1 MVNELFPGV
10 FSIDIPL
17 PGNPLKNL
25 NSYLIKGSER
35 NLLIDTG
42 FNMKEC
48 LEAMNTGLAELDVD
62 MSKTDIFLTHL
73 HSDHIGLTPSIAS
86 DSSRVF
92 ISLEDLDLMLQ
103 FMTDEYKN
111 EIDQKYLQIGF
122 PYDDLMRNKS
132 LNPAMIYLPS
142 EDVSYTKVSNGQVL
156 NPGGFKLQCILTPG
170 HTPGHMCLYNAE
182 HKILFSG
189 DHVIFGIS
197 PNITT
202 WKTLPDPLGAYYTSL
217 RKIEELDVEKTF
229 SAHRQIEGDVKA
241 RSRELIHHHDLRL
254 DETMDIVGKIGKS
267 TPYDIA
273 SYMKWSIRAKDWT
286 DFPVSQKWFAVGEAY
301 AHLEYLRFR
310 DKLIQTEAD
319 GLFYYEI
326 Q

>member
-1 MVNELFPGV
+1 MVNELIPGV

-17 PGNPLKNL
+17 PGNPLRNL
-25 NSYLIKGSER
+25 NSYLIKGSKR

-48 LEAMNTGLAELDVD
+48 LEAMNAGLAELDVD

-86 DSSRVF
+86 GSSRVF
-92 ISLEDLDLMLQ
+92 VSSEDLDLMLQ
-103 FMTDEYKN
+103 FMTDEYKE

-142 EDVSYTKVSNGQVL
+142 EDVSYTTVSDGEIV
-156 NPGGFKLQCILTPG
+156 NPGGFELRCILTPG
-170 HTPGHMCLYNAE
+170 HTPGHMCLHNAE

-217 RKIEELDVEKTF
+217 RKIEDLDVEKTF

-254 DETMDIVGKIGKS
+254 DETMDIVARIGKS

-273 SYMKWSIRAKDWT
+273 SYMKWSIRAKDWN

-310 DKLIQTEAD
+310 GKLNQTEKD